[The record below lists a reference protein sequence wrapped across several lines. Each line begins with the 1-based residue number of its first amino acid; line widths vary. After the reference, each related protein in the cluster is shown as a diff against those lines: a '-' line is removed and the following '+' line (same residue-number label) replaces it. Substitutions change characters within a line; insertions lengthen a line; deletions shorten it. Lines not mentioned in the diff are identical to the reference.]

1 MTCAPTAGLRPVC
14 AHSRPV
20 SYRRSHPL
28 YAAAP
33 ARDPRGYGELRRR
46 AEALGPI
53 GNAAAFYWLIEPL
66 VAGARHEMA
75 HVTMLGIYGEWRA
88 TRQVGSG
95 TIDAVDVPLPET
107 LRAAIDSGCRYAI
120 LSHNHPSGWAWPSE
134 ADAELT
140 RAVERACAEVDL
152 VLLDHVVLGR
162 GEFYSFRE
170 EQLWTIRS

>member
-1 MTCAPTAGLRPVC
+1 MSCAPCSHSALRAPVARE
-14 AHSRPV
+14 AHG
-20 SYRRSHPL
+20 
-28 YAAAP
+28 YA
-33 ARDPRGYGELRRR
+33 EVRRR
-46 AEALGPI
+46 AEVLGPI

-75 HVTMLGIYGEWRA
+75 HVTMLDIYGNWRR

-95 TIDAVDVPLPET
+95 TIDAVDVPIPET
-107 LRAAIDSGCRYAI
+107 LRAGIDSGCRYAI

-140 RAVERACAEVDL
+140 EAVERACFEVDL

-162 GEFYSFRE
+162 GEFFSFRE
-170 EQLWTIRS
+170 GQLWTIRS